1 MCTIQQYLNNKDKF
15 FIVQVA
21 EKIGY
26 SSEKITFILSDD
38 MSNFRKYENELRI
51 RICDEINCKNVFD
64 EGFLTEESNV
74 FFQRSAVII
83 VSKILKMKI
92 SGKVFYIQI
101 GTKKHLYLDN
111 IIVSLINLLNRS
123 LGFYYGKA
131 WKLYIHN

>member
-1 MCTIQQYLNNKDKF
+1 MCSIQQYLNNKDRF

-26 SSEKITFILSDD
+26 SSGKITFMLSDD

-74 FFQRSAVII
+74 FVQRSAVIL
-83 VSKILKMKI
+83 VSKI
-92 SGKVFYIQI
+92 
-101 GTKKHLYLDN
+101 
-111 IIVSLINLLNRS
+111 
-123 LGFYYGKA
+123 
-131 WKLYIHN
+131 

>member
-1 MCTIQQYLNNKDKF
+1 MCSIQQYLNNKDRF

-26 SSEKITFILSDD
+26 SSGKITFMLSDD

-74 FFQRSAVII
+74 FYSEKCCYSSIENLKDDDFGDT
-83 VSKILKMKI
+83 ILHTNWYEETLI
-92 SGKVFYIQI
+92 S
-101 GTKKHLYLDN
+101 
-111 IIVSLINLLNRS
+111 R
-123 LGFYYGKA
+123 
-131 WKLYIHN
+131 